1 MALVPSILP
10 RFDFRADCGVA
21 TDTGSKRS
29 SNEDAHLV
37 APEFALFAVA
47 DGMGGHRAGEVAAR
61 LAIEEILA
69 TLSSPSAIRAVER
82 YVANAGLDSRRKVL
96 AFLRRAVE
104 QANHRIRREALANPE
119 YSGMGTTLDVVWLA
133 RDHAFIAHAG
143 DGRVYLAR
151 ARAVLQLTHDHTLAS
166 RPSRAPD
173 GFAAALSEGSASS
186 SGITNAL
193 GLSEMVEVD
202 TLFVDVGPRDRLL
215 LCTDGVH
222 GQLEGEQEIAEL
234 VRNGP
239 PEATARALVSR
250 ASEGGRDN
258 ATAVVIEIADRFV
271 KRPDR
276 DRGLGAAD
284 LESARQSPLLV
295 DLPLPLALTALS
307 AAVEIEVA
315 QASEVPRSVAN
326 DLVAYIV
333 LEGVMKHPDG
343 RSVGAGALLY
353 PESLL
358 GVWGHAGAPVAEQRS
373 RLLRVR
379 ADDFAEICSEPR
391 FAAELYK
398 RLASHMARLAVKGG
412 GGPGGTPAPGA
423 FTLPKPPGS

>member
-1 MALVPSILP
+1 VPSILP
-10 RFDFRADCGVA
+10 RFDFRADYGVA

-29 SNEDAHLV
+29 SNEDAHLI

-69 TLSSPSAIRAVER
+69 TLSTPSAIRAVER
-82 YVANAGLDSRRKVL
+82 YVSNAGLDSRRKVL

-104 QANHRIRREALANPE
+104 QANQRVRREALENPD

-166 RPSRAPD
+166 RSSRTPD
-173 GFAAALSEGSASS
+173 GLALALGEGSSS
-186 SGITNAL
+186 SAGVTNAL
-193 GLSEMVEVD
+193 GLSDLVEVD

-222 GQLEGEQEIAEL
+222 GQLEGEQEIADL

-239 PEATARALVSR
+239 PDATARALVAR
-250 ASEGGRDN
+250 AGEGGRDN
-258 ATAVVIEIADRFV
+258 ATALVIEIADRFV

-307 AAVEIEVA
+307 AAVEIEVPSA
-315 QASEVPRSVAN
+315 AAVPRSVAS

-343 RSVGAGALLY
+343 RSVGPGALLY

-358 GVWGHAGAPVAEQRS
+358 GVWGQAAAPVAEQTS

-398 RLASHMARLAVKGG
+398 RLAAHMARLAVKSG
-412 GGPGGTPAPGA
+412 GGPGGTPAPGTL
-423 FTLPKPPGS
+423 TLPKP